1 MKLTKSTPAGRPQ
14 PMTDLLTIGELA
26 RQLGVRTSTLRF
38 YEQQRLLEPDSRS
51 AAGYRLYRPEAA
63 TRVRLVQR
71 AQRLGF
77 ALSDIGRLLS
87 ARNSGQ
93 LDDEAIIDIA
103 EDRYFRL
110 EKQVTE
116 RLVLQHELELFLQD
130 LNRRDPSPK
139 PDSAFDKLL
148 ERVCADPS
156 LKTSPTFVLD
166 WLMARAHCNLTTP
179 AGQAILA
186 QLRGQHVHIWQE
198 QGDYHILFVTQDPEV
213 ARSLEAL
220 AELEA
225 DCQTHT
231 DETYQFAYGDEG
243 PVFVARG
250 ENAFIF
256 ARLFMALEGDDPQSE
271 ATSG

>member
-1 MKLTKSTPAGRPQ
+1 MS
-14 PMTDLLTIGELA
+14 DLLTIGALA
-26 RQLGVRTSTLRF
+26 RLLGVRTSTLRF
-38 YEQQRLLEPDSRS
+38 YEEQGLLSPDART
-51 AAGYRLYRPEAA
+51 AAGYRQYRPAA
-63 TRVRLVQR
+63 VDRVRLIQR

-77 ALSDIGRLLS
+77 ALADIQQLLS
-87 ARNSGQ
+87 ARDSGD
-93 LDDEAIIDIA
+93 LDDEAIISIA

-130 LNRRDPSPK
+130 LDRREKDPQA
-139 PDSAFDKLL
+139 DSAFDKLL
-148 ERVCADPS
+148 ERVCADPDI
-156 LKTSPTFVLD
+156 KTSPNFVLD

-179 AGQAILA
+179 AGQEILVRL
-186 QLRGQHVHIWQE
+186 QGQHVHVWQE
-198 QGDYHILFVTQDPEV
+198 QGDYHILFVTQDPKV
-213 ARSLEAL
+213 IQSLEAL

-231 DETYQFAYGDEG
+231 DDTYQFAYGDEG

-256 ARLFMALEGDDPQSE
+256 ARLFLALERDGPN
-271 ATSG
+271 A